1 MIIKSSEYVTSCVKK
16 EQYPN
21 QTLPEFIFMGRSNVG
36 KSSFI
41 NALCNRKNLAYTS
54 SKPGKTLTLNFYK
67 INNSFY
73 FIDVPGYGYAARA
86 LNNRLEFGKM
96 IEEYLDNSN
105 LLKICF
111 LIVDLRHKPTEDDQ
125 LMYNYLVHL
134 GLDPVVIATK
144 ADKIPKM
151 QISKYKKVVKE
162 TLNLKEENLIVFS
175 SLTKLGL
182 EEVHNLIENNL

>member
-54 SKPGKTLTLNFYK
+54 SKPGKTLTLNFYR
-67 INNSFY
+67 INNSFF

-86 LNNRLEFGKM
+86 LNNRLEFGEM
-96 IEEYLDNSN
+96 IEEYLGHST
-105 LLKICF
+105 LLKKCF

-125 LMYNYLVHL
+125 LMYNYLIHL
-134 GLDPVVIATK
+134 GLEPVVIATK
-144 ADKIPKM
+144 ADKIPKT
-151 QISKYKKVVKE
+151 QISKHKKVVKE
-162 TLNLKEENLIVFS
+162 TLNLSDDNLIIFS
-175 SLTKLGL
+175 AITKLGV
-182 EEVHNLIENNL
+182 EAVHNLIENYL